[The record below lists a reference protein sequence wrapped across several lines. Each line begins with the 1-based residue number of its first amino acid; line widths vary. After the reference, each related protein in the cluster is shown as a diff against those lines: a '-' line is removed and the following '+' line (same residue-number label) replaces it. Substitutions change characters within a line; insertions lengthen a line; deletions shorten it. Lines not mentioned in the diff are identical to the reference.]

1 LETRALVSIGESVK
15 KDQDFKPVILITG
28 CASGIGLAL
37 AKLLQKETR
46 YRIVATARAK
56 SIEKLKTEFQ
66 NSIDEGRFI
75 IRVLNVSDDFQRR
88 ELIDEINNKW
98 GGVNVLV
105 NNAGIS
111 YRAVIE
117 HMTEDDEI
125 KQMATNYLG
134 PMGLIRLVLPNMRI
148 RGRGKI
154 INVSSV
160 SGMLS
165 MPTMGSYSASKHALE
180 GACESLWYEAKPY
193 GIDVCLVQPG
203 FIHSKSFKNVYYT
216 ELSEPAAAENSVYKE
231 YYKNMTPFIEKMMD
245 WSPTTSLK
253 VAKTILKAI
262 KRSNPPLWIPA
273 TWDAWIFYYVRKI
286 LPRRLLLPIL
296 FFFLPNARHWARDYT
311 NKRVT

>member
-1 LETRALVSIGESVK
+1 MMAPEQE
-15 KDQDFKPVILITG
+15 FKPTILVTG

-37 AKLLQKETR
+37 AKLLYKEKR
-46 YRIVATARAK
+46 YRVVVTARTRSLDKLK
-56 SIEKLKTEFQ
+56 SIFIE
-66 NSIDEGRFI
+66 DDRFI
-75 IRVLNVSDDFQRR
+75 IRPLNVTDDFQRKA
-88 ELIDEINNKW
+88 LIQEINDKW

-111 YRAVIE
+111 YRSVIE
-117 HMTEDDEI
+117 HMTEEDEI

-203 FIHSKSFKNVYYT
+203 FINSNSFRNVYYT
-216 ELSEPAAAENSVYKE
+216 ELSKPEAAEQSVYKE
-231 YYKNMTPFIEKMMD
+231 YYKNMAPFIEKMMRL
-245 WSPTTSLK
+245 SPTDPK
-253 VAKTILKAI
+253 RVAKIILKTI
-262 KRSNPPLWIPA
+262 KRSDPPLWIPA
-273 TWDAWIFYYVRKI
+273 TLDAWAFYYIRKI
-286 LPRRLLLPIL
+286 LPRRFLLPIL
-296 FFFLPNARHWARDYT
+296 FFFLPKARSWAKPYT
-311 NKRVT
+311 NKRG

>member
-1 LETRALVSIGESVK
+1 MVT
-15 KDQDFKPVILITG
+15 DQEFKPTILVTG

-37 AKLLQKETR
+37 GKLLYKETQ
-46 YRIVATARAK
+46 YRIVVTARAK
-56 SIEKLKTEFQ
+56 SLEKLRAEFVETE
-66 NSIDEGRFI
+66 RFI
-75 IRVLNVSDDFQRR
+75 IRGLNVTDDFQRKD
-88 ELIDEINNKW
+88 LIQEINNKW
-98 GGVNVLV
+98 GGVCVLV

-117 HMTEDDEI
+117 HMTEGDEI

-193 GIDVCLVQPG
+193 GIDICLIQPG

-216 ELSEPAAAENSVYKE
+216 ELSKPEAAKDSVYQE
-231 YYKNMTPFIEKMMD
+231 YYKNMTPFVERMMD
-245 WSPTTSLK
+245 LSPTTAKK
-253 VAKTILKAI
+253 VATRILKTI

-273 TWDAWIFYYVRKI
+273 TWDAWIFHYVRKI
-286 LPRRLLLPIL
+286 MPRRLLLPFL
-296 FFFLPNARHWARDYT
+296 FLCLPNARHWAKSYT
-311 NKRVT
+311 NKR